1 MVKRILSLFA
11 AVFLLASVAMAAG
24 PKDYQVTGPVL
35 DVTDDVITVKK
46 AKINGRSGATKTLKS
61 MVT

>member
-11 AVFLLASVAMAAG
+11 AVFLLTSVAIAAG

-35 DVTDDVITVKK
+35 
-46 AKINGRSGATKTLKS
+46 GRER
-61 MVT
+61 